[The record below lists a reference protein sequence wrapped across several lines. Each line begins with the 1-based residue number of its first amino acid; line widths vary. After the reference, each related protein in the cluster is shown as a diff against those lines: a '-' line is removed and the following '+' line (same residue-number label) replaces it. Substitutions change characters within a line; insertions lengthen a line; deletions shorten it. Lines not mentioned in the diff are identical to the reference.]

1 MLVWKVINYSHMTAV
16 EKQRLSDEVRLCPP
30 HIHSSRP
37 PILTPFFVL
46 YIQVMILKDLRSPFI
61 VQYHEHVHDRANKR
75 LYIVMEHCP
84 RGDLRQLIK
93 ECRRDG

>member
-1 MLVWKVINYSHMTAV
+1 
-16 EKQRLSDEVRLCPP
+16 
-30 HIHSSRP
+30 
-37 PILTPFFVL
+37 
-46 YIQVMILKDLRSPFI
+46 MILKDLRSPFI